1 LQVRSESEEN
11 VMSMRIGGTDGAHWG
26 THIAGVHLNTDYHRL
41 STDLRAGADSRVIS
55 ADKAAIVESR
65 RDLAAGTRRHLV
77 DVTV

>member
-1 LQVRSESEEN
+1 
-11 VMSMRIGGTDGAHWG
+11 MSMRIGGTDGAQWG
-26 THIAGVHLNTDYHRL
+26 NHIAGVHLHTDYQRL

-65 RDLAAGTRRHLV
+65 CDIAAGTRRHLV